1 MTRKLSASRR
11 HFTAS
16 VTATALLA
24 ALPTHGAAQ
33 DTATLPLDEGYTMLG
48 RLVFGWGTEKVAIDT
63 PQAVSVI
70 EQQDLDEKQPRT
82 LAELFTGV
90 PGVQSAGASARALG
104 QAFNIRGI
112 GNAEQT
118 GSQNRIIVTVDGAVK
133 FFEQYRTG
141 SFFGDPELYKRV
153 EVLRGPASSTLY
165 GSGAIGGVVN
175 FTTKDATDF
184 IPEGQ
189 TGAVKLK
196 GAYDS
201 NGNGRMGT
209 LTYAQKLGKDAD
221 VLFSYSTGSSD
232 DMEDGAGATIPATA
246 GERWSALLKG
256 NYYFGENRDQRLTF
270 SASRTNSDLKNAAV
284 AQTGG
289 ALASAFG
296 TSDLDATDDTVSLT
310 YAHEGIGNPWLDL
323 EAQLSYSKTST
334 ERDNFS
340 LGVLCSA
347 GRMQVLCPNTA
358 SYKTTALKV
367 ENTFELSGGAW
378 KNFVT
383 LGTQLSHQDRY
394 ADSSVGEPAFHP
406 GGTEDKLGLYV
417 QGEFVWNDKLTITPG
432 LRIDRSWLSPD
443 TAAAAQGGAD
453 QDGTAVSPKI
463 AALYQFNDTWGV
475 FGSLAR
481 TERMPTLDEL
491 YSTDGIGAAGRIPS
505 LDLDKEKATTVE
517 LGLTYQTQGVFL
529 EGDSLTAKATLFH
542 NDLTDLISAN
552 ASGSANVP
560 YFRNI
565 DAAKIWGG
573 ELEAAYDAERWFAQ
587 LAYSKVKSKDKAT
600 GLTLADT
607 PAQNIA
613 LTLGAKF
620 PDQGVRAGWTVQ
632 GFSGIETSSTSTTA
646 SGYATHDIFVSWQP
660 VQLAGLEVNLTVENV
675 FDREY
680 RNNLSLD
687 NAPGRNV
694 KLAMAKAITW

>member
-1 MTRKLSASRR
+1 MATTPRAARMRL
-11 HFTAS
+11 FTT
-16 VTATALLA
+16 VTSLALIAAAGPALA
-24 ALPTHGAAQ
+24 QESGS
-33 DTATLPLDEGYTMLG
+33 DDGYTMLG
-48 RLVFGWGTEKVAIDT
+48 RLIYGWGTPKVAIDT
-63 PQAVSVI
+63 PQAVTVI
-70 EQQDLDEKQPRT
+70 DQQDLDEEQPRT
-82 LAELFTGV
+82 MGDLFADV
-90 PGVQSAGASARALG
+90 PGVQAAGASARMLG

-118 GSQNRIIVTVDGAVK
+118 GSQNRIIITVDGAVK

-153 EVLRGPASSTLY
+153 EVLRGPASSTMY

-189 TGAVKLK
+189 TGAVRLK

-201 NGNGRMGT
+201 NGDGKIGT
-209 LTYAQKLGKDAD
+209 VTYAQKLGEDANM
-221 VLFSYSTGSSD
+221 LFSYSRGSSD
-232 DMEDGAGATIPATA
+232 DMEDGGGETIPATA
-246 GERWSALLKG
+246 GDRWSALLKS

-270 SASRTNSDLKNAAV
+270 SASRTDSDLKDAAV

-296 TSDLDATDDTVSLT
+296 TSDLHAIDDTLSLT
-310 YAHEGIGNPWLDL
+310 YANEGVGNPWLDL

-340 LGVLCSA
+340 LGMMCSA
-347 GRMQVLCPNTA
+347 GRFSVLCPNTA
-358 SYKTTALKV
+358 SYETTALKL
-367 ENTFELSGGAW
+367 ENTVEMSRGAW
-378 KNFVT
+378 ENYLTF
-383 LGTQLSHQDRY
+383 GTQLSHQNRY
-394 ADSSVGEPAFHP
+394 ANSSVGEPAFHP

-432 LRIDRSWLSPD
+432 LRVDRAWLSPD
-443 TAAAAQGGAD
+443 AAAAAQGGTD

-491 YSTDGIGAAGRIPS
+491 YQTDGIGAAGRTAS
-505 LDLDKEKATTVE
+505 LNLDKEKATTVE
-517 LGLTYQTQGVFL
+517 LGVTYQTSGL
-529 EGDSLTAKATLFH
+529 LSEGDSLSAKATLFH
-542 NDLTDLISAN
+542 NDLTDLIAAN
-552 ASGSANVP
+552 PSGSVGVP
-560 YFRNI
+560 YFRNV
-565 DAAKIWGG
+565 DSAKIWGG
-573 ELEAAYDAERWFAQ
+573 EIEASYEADRWFGQ
-587 LAYSKVKSKDKAT
+587 LAYSKVKSKDEAT
-600 GLTLADT
+600 GQTLTDT
-607 PAQNIA
+607 PAENIA

-620 PDQGVRAGWTVQ
+620 PDQGVRAGWRVQ
-632 GFSGIETSSTSTTA
+632 GFSGIETASASTSA
-646 SGYATHDIFVSWQP
+646 PGYATHDLFVSWKP
-660 VQLAGLEVNLTVENV
+660 ERLAGIEVNLTVENV

-694 KLAMAKAITW
+694 KLAVAKAFTW